1 MKGTSSSDTCGT
13 GGAQFLARRT
23 RWAGQTRSELRD
35 EPAALLERVYIRSRP
50 PRWLYAY
57 SDALY
62 VEPARRTAA
71 HGGGIDPHSL
81 GCRRGFLSV
90 AKGQVSKKKGG
101 SWVFKT
107 SPQPQRAR
115 PRATV
120 ARACREWRCL
130 RRRQG
135 RWSGC
140 CSRRASRRKLKNL
153 QPFPPWRDI

>member
-62 VEPARRTAA
+62 VEPAQRTAA
-71 HGGGIDPHSL
+71 HGGGIDPHYL
-81 GCRRGFLSV
+81 GCRRVFFSV
-90 AKGQVSKKKGG
+90 AKGQLVPKRGG
-101 SWVFKT
+101 YWTFKLT
-107 SPQPQRAR
+107 P
-115 PRATV
+115 
-120 ARACREWRCL
+120 
-130 RRRQG
+130 
-135 RWSGC
+135 
-140 CSRRASRRKLKNL
+140 
-153 QPFPPWRDI
+153 